1 MALAGRLRSAFP
13 LLNKALS
20 AESSVLFTRSAAEGS
35 LGNLSTGLRTFATQ
49 TQPTEA
55 KVKVP
60 LKLFG
65 GSGNYATALFI
76 AANKANALDKVEAE
90 ILDVVEA
97 SKRSPRF
104 SKFIRDMSIPKKTR
118 VKTVTEIFAE
128 AGFSDVTKN
137 FLAVLADNGRLAHI
151 DRISKR
157 FVELTMAQRGE
168 VKVIVTT
175 VILTNIWCFSCQPLP
190 AEEEKELKLTMQDIL
205 GPGKTAKIEQKID
218 TGILGGLVVEF
229 ENKVFDMS
237 IKTRAKQM
245 ENFLREP
252 INFDNL

>member
-175 VILTNIWCFSCQPLP
+175 VIPLP

>member
-1 MALAGRLRSAFP
+1 MALWRLRSAFP
-13 LLNKALS
+13 LLTKALS
-20 AESSVLFTRSAAEGS
+20 TESILCARLAAEGS

-76 AANKANALDKVEAE
+76 AATKANALDKVEAE

-104 SKFIRDMSIPKKTR
+104 SKFIKDMSIPKMTR
-118 VKTVTEIFAE
+118 VKTVTEIFSE

-175 VILTNIWCFSCQPLP
+175 VIPLP

-205 GPGKTAKIEQKID
+205 GHGKTAKLEQKID
-218 TGILGGLVVEF
+218 PSILGGLVVEF
-229 ENKVFDMS
+229 GNKVFDMS

-245 ENFLREP
+245 EKLLREP